1 VLAVLDAVRAA
12 KVDKVGFE
20 TKLLEP

>member
-12 KVDKVGFE
+12 KVDKVSFE
-20 TKLLEP
+20 TRLEEP